1 MPLSRRHMLQTSAGS
16 VLALTLMSGKT
27 SAQAAAPSKETAM
40 DSIKSEPSPS
50 VYSKFDTHMH
60 ATGPKAELLPILDAL
75 GVKTVLNLS
84 YSGFRSPADLAAY
97 EDALRVDIA
106 KYPDRFRF
114 APAFN
119 VTQFGEPGYT
129 GAVIA
134 KLEQDIAQHGAVAV
148 KLWKDL
154 GMMLK
159 DDQGRYVFCDD
170 PRFQPIFDFIASKGL
185 VIYTHIADP
194 LAGWQPLDTPSPHAR
209 YFRNH
214 PEFHWYNQPD
224 KPSHEEI
231 LRHRDALIARYP
243 KTIFVATHLASLEH
257 DLKETAKFLDAFP
270 NARIDTA
277 ARFQDLMMKPNEE
290 VREFFL
296 KYQNRIL
303 YGTDCDFNEED
314 LGRTPE
320 SKKRRI
326 DAILDNHRKNHAY
339 FETTLALPPEV
350 LRRFYYDNAAV
361 LFLKATDAEHAGRR
375 IPGARPA

>member
-1 MPLSRRHMLQTSAGS
+1 MPISRRHMLQASAGS
-16 VLALTLMSGKT
+16 VLAMTMMSGQSSAQVKDNTVDQMKSEHSLTLYT
-27 SAQAAAPSKETAM
+27 
-40 DSIKSEPSPS
+40 
-50 VYSKFDTHMH
+50 KFDTHMH

-84 YSGFRSPADLAAY
+84 YSGFRTPADLLAY

-106 KYPDRFRF
+106 KYPARFRF

-119 VTQFGEPGYT
+119 VTHFREPGYT
-129 GAVIA
+129 DAVIA
-134 KLEQDIAQHGAVAV
+134 KLEHDIEQHGAVAV
-148 KLWKDL
+148 KIWKDL

-159 DDQGRYVFCDD
+159 DDQGRYIFCDD
-170 PRFQPIFDFIASKGL
+170 PRLHPIYDFIVSRGL
-185 VIYTHIADP
+185 VIYSHIADP

-243 KTIFVATHLASLEH
+243 KTIFVAAHLASLEH
-257 DLKETAKFLDAFP
+257 DLKEMAKFLDTFP

-290 VREFFL
+290 VRAFFI
-296 KYQNRIL
+296 KYQDRIL

-314 LGRTPE
+314 LGKTPE
-320 SKKRRI
+320 AKTRKIAS
-326 DAILDNHRKNHAY
+326 ILDTHRRNHTY

-350 LRRFYYDNAAV
+350 LRRFYHDNAAA
-361 LFLKATDAEHAGRR
+361 LFMKANGGDNARR
-375 IPGARPA
+375 RNPGARST